1 MPWWRRV
8 HALHRRYNRR
18 PMMWPHIIP
27 SRTCANARERTHEL
41 WIQLQALTWGTGTKG
56 HVGKA
61 EERSAP
67 ALSSSPGR
75 PAAISTKPE
84 LLVVPTAHPGGRNEC
99 WCQQGLGVGATAYAP
114 SYPAGTNAAAGR
126 GAAASASAPAAA
138 TTAAVGQAAGRA
150 TGATAA
156 AEVVAAASATGSTR
170 NHDIPFARPTQR
182 RRESA
187 C

>member
-1 MPWWRRV
+1 MQ
-8 HALHRRYNRR
+8 ALHRRYNRR

-27 SRTCANARERTHEL
+27 SRTCANARECTHEL

-84 LLVVPTAHPGGRNEC
+84 LLGEPTRSQNSLFPGSRNEC
-99 WCQQGLGVGATAYAP
+99 WRRQGREAGARACACHL
-114 SYPAGTNAAAGR
+114 AGTCASAGPDAAV
-126 GAAASASAPAAA
+126 SASAPAAA

-156 AEVVAAASATGSTR
+156 AAVVRAASATGSTR
-170 NHDIPFARPTQR
+170 NHDTPFARPTRR

-187 C
+187 Y